1 MTASASANPATI
13 PHETPR
19 KPLGRRWRSAL
30 FLGAWLGA
38 GPVLAQDVEEGLEA
52 QATTTQPETTEAE
65 SITTEDVALPSYEL
79 APVVVSAT
87 RSEVDVESAPAS
99 VSVISNEE
107 LRTAPVGD
115 LSDAIRHTPGISLN
129 AGSQGRRTISIRG
142 MDSSYTLILIDGKR
156 VNSSEAVFRHNDFDM
171 SLIPVEAI
179 ERVEVVRGSM
189 SALYGSE
196 ALGGVINIITKP
208 VAERWTAGIDLK
220 AQTPTSGS
228 DGQEGRASV
237 YASGPIIP
245 GKLGLRLTGAFDQRR
260 IWHGSENPEAV
271 LMDGTD
277 PVTRPDGSTVL
288 EGDIATLEGR
298 RDHNGKAALV
308 WTPTSAQTITAEYGR
323 SYQTRQGEYF
333 IGGNYGNA
341 DAVIHRNEASLG
353 HEGDWSWGG
362 TTVRAYWEGLLT
374 DTDNLSQDNFV
385 AEGNARLKLGAHRL
399 TFGGEA
405 RWVFLDSTDFTSGHA
420 SVSQQALYVQDEW
433 ELHRTLTL
441 LVGARLDNHE
451 TFGLWPTP
459 RGYLVF
465 QPIDGLT
472 LKGGVGTGF
481 RSPTL
486 RQLSDE
492 SVTTSCRGACV
503 IAGSADLDPE
513 KSINYELTASWAQRV
528 WGLSVGAFQNDITNL
543 IDTPRGA
550 GVDPVGYTDA
560 GLPIFVPR
568 NVNRARMRGL
578 EATAR
583 LSPIEAVR
591 FTANYTLL
599 DARDLDE
606 DVQLDNRPSNLVNAQ
621 LDWEIVRNLTVYGRG
636 QYVGTQK
643 SGEETVPAYMLFDA
657 GVNWKPL
664 ENLGFNAGILNIG
677 NSRTI
682 SEDGYAYQERGRTVF
697 IGLNGRI

>member
-1 MTASASANPATI
+1 MPEPSATSQMPADTEPANAAAAPDAD
-13 PHETPR
+13 
-19 KPLGRRWRSAL
+19 LL
-30 FLGAWLGA
+30 
-38 GPVLAQDVEEGLEA
+38 
-52 QATTTQPETTEAE
+52 
-65 SITTEDVALPSYEL
+65 SYEL
-79 APVVVSAT
+79 APVVVTAT
-87 RSEVDVESAPAS
+87 RAETDVESAPAS

-142 MDSSYTLILIDGKR
+142 MDSAYTLILIDGKR

-208 VAERWTAGIDLK
+208 VAQSWTAGIDLK

-228 DGQEGRASV
+228 GGQEGRASV

-245 GKLGLRLTGAFDQRR
+245 GKLGLRLTGAFDQRS
-260 IWHGSENPEAV
+260 IWHGAENPDAV
-271 LMDGTD
+271 LMNGDT

-308 WTPTSAQTITAEYGR
+308 WTPTSSQTITAEYGR
-323 SYQTRQGEYF
+323 AYQTREGEYF
-333 IGGNYGNA
+333 IGNAYGNA

-353 HEGDWSWGG
+353 HEGRWGWG
-362 TTVRAYWEGLLT
+362 DTTLRAYWEGLLT
-374 DTDNLSQDNFV
+374 ETDNLNQDNLV
-385 AEGNARLKLGAHRL
+385 AEGNARLRLGQHNL
-399 TFGGEA
+399 TVGGEA
-405 RWVFLDSTDFTSGHA
+405 RWVSLDSTDFTSGHA

-433 ELHRTLTL
+433 ELHRMLTV
-441 LVGARLDNHE
+441 LVGARLDHHE

-459 RGYLVF
+459 RGYVVF
-465 QPIDGLT
+465 QPTDKFT

-513 KSINYELTASWAQRV
+513 TSINYELTASWAERA
-528 WGLSVGAFQNDITNL
+528 WGLSIGAFQNDITNL

-550 GVDPVGYTDA
+550 GVDPVGYTDD

-583 LSPIEAVR
+583 VRPVEAVKLS
-591 FTANYTLL
+591 ANYTLL

-621 LDWEIVRNLTVYGRG
+621 VDWEIVRNLTVYGRG

-643 SGEETVPAYMLFDA
+643 SGDETVPAYVLFDA
-657 GVNWKPL
+657 GLSWRPL
-664 ENLGFNAGILNIG
+664 ENLGFNAGVLNIG
-677 NSRTI
+677 NSRTV